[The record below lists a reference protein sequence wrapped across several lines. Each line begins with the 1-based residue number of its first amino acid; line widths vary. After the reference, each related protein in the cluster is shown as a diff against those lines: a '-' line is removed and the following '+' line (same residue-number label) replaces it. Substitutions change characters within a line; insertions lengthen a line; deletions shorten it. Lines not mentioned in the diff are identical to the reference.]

1 MSGNESED
9 ELVLL
14 FQLVVWFFFGFFSLS
29 SFVCFGR
36 CRTSIIIECFIVK
49 LVPDFGGPYCGSTF
63 RVV

>member
-14 FQLVVWFFFGFFSLS
+14 FQLVVCFFFVFFS

-36 CRTSIIIECFIVK
+36 CRTSIIIECFTVK
-49 LVPDFGGPYCGSTF
+49 LVPDFDVPYCDSTF
-63 RVV
+63 